1 MERAIINTTAKK
13 VSIKEIE
20 TFEADYNVVIPHSYK
35 ILLLKYNGGN
45 NMNQN
50 MLLDI
55 LFSLKFGELTIED
68 SIQYNQILENNI
80 PLGYIP
86 IGYTGTGNE
95 ITINVKDENK
105 IGKIYLFRHDELIP
119 ILIANSL
126 EELLGVNSID
136 EL

>member
-35 ILLLKYNGGN
+35 KLLLKYNGGN

>member
-1 MERAIINTTAKK
+1 
-13 VSIKEIE
+13 
-20 TFEADYNVVIPHSYK
+20 
-35 ILLLKYNGGN
+35 
-45 NMNQN
+45 MNQN